1 MEIVAH
7 KLDGGVKFE
16 LAGEVDMHNSP
27 GVREHLLEAAASRA
41 PLVVVD
47 LARVEYIDSSGLA
60 TLVECLQ
67 NMAGYGGKLAL
78 VGASAPT
85 RDVFSIARLDKVFS
99 FYEND
104 EEALAASAH

>member
-1 MEIVAH
+1 MEIVSH
-7 KLDGGVKFE
+7 EMDGGVKFE

-27 GVREHLLEAAASRA
+27 GVRDHLLEAAERKA

-67 NMAGYGGKLAL
+67 HMAGYGGKLAL
-78 VGASAPT
+78 VGATKPT
-85 RDVFSIARLDKVFS
+85 RDVFSIARLDKVFT
-99 FYEND
+99 FYENE
-104 EEALAASAH
+104 EEALAAGAN